1 MKKLLFII
9 VSVLVVFFS
18 GSILT
23 KPNDRIKENRIKN
36 NHIIIY
42 KIDKPQGVLINSSAR
57 G

>member
-1 MKKLLFII
+1 MKKVLFII

>member
-23 KPNDRIKENRIKN
+23 KPNDRIKADKIEN
-36 NHIIIY
+36 NHLIIY